1 MHRAVLLLFA
11 LILLVVATTPA
22 VAAKRVAVVI
32 GIDAYDTLPALQKA
46 VNDKKAVAE
55 ALS

>member
-22 VAAKRVAVVI
+22 VAAKRVALVI
-32 GIDAYDTLPALQKA
+32 GIDAYDNLPALQKA